1 MIYMM
6 AFLAFAG
13 SSSTAASVPSNIEMI
28 IDDGSSLETHTRIYP
43 TLQSCLEDS
52 NMLFVENVRLVK
64 EAIVAKKPAPKD
76 FSVTCAQKVSKSSSI
91 PYKH

>member
-1 MIYMM
+1 MMYMM
-6 AFLAFAG
+6 AFLAYAG
-13 SSSTAASVPSNIEMI
+13 SSSMAASVPSNIEMI
-28 IDDGSSLETHTRIYP
+28 IDDGSSLETHTRVYP

-64 EAIVAKKPAPKD
+64 EAIIAKRPAPKD
-76 FSVTCAQKVSKSSSI
+76 FSITCAQKVSKSSPM